1 MKKTLTLLLGAAL
14 LLSAC
19 CGSKVALKEF
29 RNLPADCRIES
40 VGKRVAEQFLTT
52 DPMAY
57 APEGYTGKRPIG
69 NGKYCQYSVVS
80 IWVNSLEFA
89 RHTGDKAMEKR
100 LIELF
105 EPYYGERKEL
115 RNRDNHVDYS
125 IFGSVPLEIALLSGD
140 GRARELGLRYAD
152 HQWEAPVGEPG
163 EEVGGN
169 GNFPIER
176 QMEFLA
182 QGYTPQT
189 RLWIDDMYM
198 VTVLQ
203 TQAYRVTG
211 DLKYVER
218 AAKGMVMYLDSLQRD
233 NGLFYHA
240 PDVPFFW
247 GRGDGWMAA
256 GMPLLL
262 RYLPESS
269 EYYPALKAGY
279 LKMME
284 ALLRYQ
290 REDGLWGQL
299 IDDPEIWTE
308 SSCSAMFTY
317 AFIEGVRHGWLDAA
331 SYAPAARKAW
341 IALCGRLDEHA
352 NIAEVCVGTN
362 RKDSRE
368 WYLERPRVNGD
379 PHGQAPL
386 LWICNAL
393 LEKI

>member
-1 MKKTLTLLLGAAL
+1 MKRLLPVLFAL
-14 LLSAC
+14 LLVLPS
-19 CGSKVALKEF
+19 CGREKVGLKAF
-29 RNLPADCRIES
+29 RGLPAEMRIEN
-40 VGKRVAEQFLTT
+40 VGKRVVAQFLSA
-52 DPMAY
+52 DPVAY
-57 APEGYTGKRPIG
+57 APEGYDGKRPVG
-69 NGKYCQYSVVS
+69 NGTYCQYSVVS

-89 RHTGDKAMEKR
+89 RHTGDKAMER
-100 LIELF
+100 ALIEKF
-105 EPYYGERKEL
+105 EPYFGERKDML
-115 RNRDNHVDYS
+115 NRDNHVDFS

-140 GRARELGLRYAD
+140 VRARELGLRYAD

-163 EEVGGN
+163 EVVGGN

-176 QMEFLA
+176 QLEFLA
-182 QGYTPQT
+182 RGYTPQT

-256 GMPLLL
+256 GMPMLL
-262 RYLPESS
+262 RYLPEGS
-269 EYYPALKAGY
+269 ESFPALKAGY

-284 ALLRYQ
+284 ALLHYQ

-299 IDDPEIWTE
+299 IDDPESWTE

-317 AFIEGVRHGWLDAA
+317 AFIEGVRHGWLDEER
-331 SYAPAARKAW
+331 YAPAARKAW
-341 IALCGRLDEHA
+341 EALCGRLDEHA
-352 NIAEVCVGTN
+352 NLGQVCVGTN